1 MICLMGLLAQLRE
14 HPTLWTHLFHLMFYR
29 DLSPVSTMFMTLH
42 FWSEHFFS
50 ICLSL
55 MILLDM
61 HSSPTSQIFDID
73 DDIA

>member
-1 MICLMGLLAQLRE
+1 
-14 HPTLWTHLFHLMFYR
+14 MFYR
-29 DLSPVSTMFMTLH
+29 DLSPVLTMFMTLH